1 MAMERDAE
9 RDADRGGGAES
20 EVIDTRSAAKNGTRD
35 QMRETG
41 RKKGAPPAVDEAD
54 GVLDE
59 LQAWYLGKAERE
71 GWVYTSALRQLVNRM
86 YRDRD
91 YLARRSKQDKRTA
104 YDYAVERDQVALSWA
119 IRMVVRHV
127 PGEEKRKAEP
137 PKKPRKPSRRL
148 SERER
153 AIYAGKPSWNGKPM
167 RGWEGLE
174 LPPPGV

>member
-1 MAMERDAE
+1 MVPMTPMASEDEPEDVMAKEQDGVQDA
-9 RDADRGGGAES
+9 A
-20 EVIDTRSAAKNGTRD
+20 TRQRSRVR
-35 QMRETG
+35 REP
-41 RKKGAPPAVDEAD
+41 REPGAPPAVDEAD

-91 YLARRSKQDKRTA
+91 YLAKRSKQGKRTP

-119 IRMVVRHV
+119 IRAIVRHV
-127 PGEEKRKAEP
+127 PLAEKRKPEP
-137 PKKPRKPSRRL
+137 PKKPRRPARRL

-153 AIYAGKPSWNGKPM
+153 AVYKGKPSWNSKPM
-167 RGWEGLE
+167 SGWEGPE
-174 LPPPGV
+174 LPPPEL